1 MSERGETSCGG
12 IFRYY
17 DLPAEKSQEDAP
29 EDVVAKVLRHHRD
42 FMLGTAV
49 DDAEE
54 AECEAVYQAN
64 LAALQQLTEEAA
76 RLRPI
81 HDFCV
86 ANTCTVLSPPST
98 NEERCGAISLDGV
111 TCQLVEG
118 HQGVHKNDARHWRN
132 AAHPATNG
140 EEGS

>member
-1 MSERGETSCGG
+1 MSER
-12 IFRYY
+12 
-17 DLPAEKSQEDAP
+17 P
-29 EDVVAKVLRHHRD
+29 EDVL
-42 FMLGTAV
+42 T
-49 DDAEE
+49 DAIEHYDHGLFTRQE
-54 AECEAVYQAN
+54 A

-118 HQGVHKNDARHWRN
+118 HQGVHKNDARRWRN

-140 EEGS
+140 EREEGS